1 MPGWRRSGG
10 SCVAGHFA
18 GRLRGAARVPVR
30 HPSGG
35 PFAVGHTAG
44 KLRGAVRVPARHP
57 SGDPFAVGRTVGKLR
72 GAVRVPA
79 RHPSGG
85 PFAVGCTVGKS
96 GVRLELSTWPEVES
110 CLERSPGILIPLG
123 STEQHGPGG
132 LIGTDALVAE
142 GIAHRAASESG
153 DILVAPTLAYAP
165 AQFNLGFPGTVS
177 LRAGTFAKVIEDV
190 VDSLA
195 RSGFTAFY
203 FLNGH
208 GANVAPVRCA
218 CHDLHQRRV
227 PASPV
232 NSGNP
237 VDPVSPGSPADP
249 MSPEGSARPEDPVPL
264 RSVALPRTVPPQ
276 SAAPPPLRFRLKSWW
291 EFPETDAL
299 RRKLYG
305 AGEGMHAT
313 PSEISITRA
322 LSTAVPP
329 ERTTASWSPLPAR
342 YLRDH
347 AGDAHDDARVHR
359 ADFPDGRVGSNP
371 ALSSAEDGHAL
382 LATAA
387 RELAADYR
395 RFVGE
400 AGRMTP

>member
-1 MPGWRRSGG
+1 M
-10 SCVAGHFA
+10 
-18 GRLRGAARVPVR
+18 L
-30 HPSGG
+30 
-35 PFAVGHTAG
+35 
-44 KLRGAVRVPARHP
+44 
-57 SGDPFAVGRTVGKLR
+57 
-72 GAVRVPA
+72 
-79 RHPSGG
+79 
-85 PFAVGCTVGKS
+85 
-96 GVRLELSTWPEVES
+96 
-110 CLERSPGILIPLG
+110 
-123 STEQHGPGG
+123 
-132 LIGTDALVAE
+132 
-142 GIAHRAASESG
+142 
-153 DILVAPTLAYAP
+153 
-165 AQFNLGFPGTVS
+165 
-177 LRAGTFAKVIEDV
+177 
-190 VDSLA
+190 
-195 RSGFTAFY
+195 
-203 FLNGH
+203 
-208 GANVAPVRCA
+208 
-218 CHDLHQRRV
+218 
-227 PASPV
+227 ASPV

-237 VDPVSPGSPADP
+237 VDPASPGSSTCSRSLERSARPASSRGREDPASPGSPPDP
-249 MSPEGSARPEDPVPL
+249 TSPERSAYLKNP
-264 RSVALPRTVPPQ
+264 APPQ
-276 SAAPPPLRFRLKSWW
+276 TAPPPLRFRLKSWW

-329 ERTTASWSPLPAR
+329 ERSTASWSPLPAG

>member
-1 MPGWRRSGG
+1 M
-10 SCVAGHFA
+10 
-18 GRLRGAARVPVR
+18 
-30 HPSGG
+30 
-35 PFAVGHTAG
+35 
-44 KLRGAVRVPARHP
+44 
-57 SGDPFAVGRTVGKLR
+57 
-72 GAVRVPA
+72 
-79 RHPSGG
+79 
-85 PFAVGCTVGKS
+85 
-96 GVRLELSTWPEVES
+96 RLELSTWPEVEA

-142 GIAHRAASESG
+142 GIALRAASESEG
-153 DILVAPTLAYAP
+153 ILVAPPLAYAP

-177 LRAGTFAKVIEDV
+177 LSAGTFAKVIEDV

-195 RSGFTAFY
+195 RSGFSAFY

-227 PASPV
+227 LASPA
-232 NSGNP
+232 NSGSP
-237 VDPVSPGSPADP
+237 VDPVDPTYPASPADPGSRASPGSPAGP
-249 MSPEGSARPEDPVPL
+249 MDPEGSARPEDPAPL
-264 RSVALPRTVPPQ
+264 RNAALPRTVPPQ

-299 RRKLYG
+299 RRRLYG

-329 ERTTASWSPLPAR
+329 EWTTASWSPLPAE

-359 ADFPDGRVGSNP
+359 AAFPDGRVGSNP

-395 RFVGE
+395 RFVEE

>member
-1 MPGWRRSGG
+1 M
-10 SCVAGHFA
+10 
-18 GRLRGAARVPVR
+18 
-30 HPSGG
+30 
-35 PFAVGHTAG
+35 
-44 KLRGAVRVPARHP
+44 
-57 SGDPFAVGRTVGKLR
+57 
-72 GAVRVPA
+72 
-79 RHPSGG
+79 
-85 PFAVGCTVGKS
+85 
-96 GVRLELSTWPEVES
+96 ES

-123 STEQHGPGG
+123 STEQHGPSG

-153 DILVAPTLAYAP
+153 GILVAPTLAYAP

-177 LRAGTFAKVIEDV
+177 LSAGTFAKVIEDV
-190 VDSLA
+190 VESLA

-227 PASPV
+227 LASPV

-237 VDPVSPGSPADP
+237 VDPASPGSSTCSTNLERSAGPASSRGRENPASPGSPPDP
-249 MSPEGSARPEDPVPL
+249 TSPERSAGPEDP
-264 RSVALPRTVPPQ
+264 APPQ
-276 SAAPPPLRFRLKSWW
+276 TAPSPLRFRLKSWW

-329 ERTTASWSPLPAR
+329 ERSTASWSPLPAG
-342 YLRDH
+342 YLRDR

-359 ADFPDGRVGSNP
+359 AAFPDGRVGSNP